1 MTVPEC
7 GPERTPPSSPP
18 VSLSKEHRQMLE
30 EGSAI
35 LRSVTEERGV
45 CTITDGREL
54 PRGFSNRQRRRGEG
68 ILFTIH
74 RPNGKRDCCFR
85 PDAPDPEDPGRKYEM
100 RCKGLGGRGN
110 VLDVHPRV
118 RHLTGDTRVPVIF
131 VEGIKKADAIIS
143 AASLASVEVLV
154 VAISGVWNWL
164 SDGAPIPD
172 MFDIPFDHRKVD
184 ICFDSD
190 VFSNP
195 DVQDAL
201 RRLAE
206 HVIERGATVKLAHL
220 PDQPDGSKMG
230 ADDFLAGGSA
240 YTDLLALMRPY
251 DPEDLGHIR
260 LSRDERLRACIDA
273 EWGRWWSFD
282 WSRLVGT
289 ADNPD
294 WRRGHTTRD
303 VMKILIDE
311 AKRRGKVKA
320 HVVEVS
326 PSTRRLTELS
336 AKSRPSVCKALHHLE
351 AEGFIEIVEA
361 EAADKPHTY
370 RLLAGCAVLGHKGGK
385 DPEAPG
391 TLPDGKGPRA
401 GPDLPR
407 LRWSSP
413 AIPKRRGLVRGTRRV
428 RQGPSLAS
436 RAGVKRLG
444 PGRGAAVDYM
454 ERVQRRVPL
463 AEMAEALGVARPRDL
478 VRRKTSKK
486 GRDGRLV
493 MLLDAGILVF
503 DGESFDL
510 PPDWRSRLE
519 EARVLGGEI
528 ECEEQDRE
536 RHRRQREAFRNR
548 GRVKESRHWVNVGAD
563 GATEDLER
571 IGPLSHVDAEILEAI
586 RAFEDKYGRG
596 SFRWDRASCKAM
608 FYSGPISGLW
618 PEMEELARIRAYV
631 EAAGGLRAAA

>member
-1 MTVPEC
+1 MTLPEC
-7 GPERTPPSSPP
+7 VLERTPPSSPP
-18 VSLSKEHRQMLE
+18 VSLSKEHRHMLK

-45 CTITDGREL
+45 RTITDSREL

-74 RPNGKRDCCFR
+74 RPNGERDCCFR

-100 RCKGLGGRGN
+100 RCKELGGRGN

-118 RHLTGDTRVPVIF
+118 CHLMRDRRVPVIF

-172 MFDIPFDHRKVD
+172 MFDIPFENRESD

-206 HVIERGATVKLAHL
+206 HVIERGATVKVAHL

-240 YTDLLALMRPY
+240 YTDLLSLMRPY
-251 DPEDLGHIR
+251 DPEDLGRIR
-260 LSRDERLRACIDA
+260 FSLDERLRACIEA
-273 EWGRWWSFD
+273 EWSRWWSFD

-303 VMKILIDE
+303 VMKVLIDE

-320 HVVEVS
+320 DVVEVS

-361 EAADKPHTY
+361 KAADKPHTY
-370 RLLAGCAVLGHKGGK
+370 RLLAGRAVLGHKGGK
-385 DPEAPG
+385 EHESPD
-391 TLPDGKGPRA
+391 TLPDGKGPRG

-436 RAGVKRLG
+436 RAGVKRPG

-510 PPDWRSRLE
+510 PPDWHSRLE

-548 GRVKESRHWVNVGAD
+548 ARVKESRHWVNVGAD

-571 IGPLSHVDAEILEAI
+571 IGPLSGEDAEILEAI

-631 EAAGGLRAAA
+631 EAASQEAA